1 MEETAGEILFET
13 RHHASSPYIS
23 NYPPN
28 HQQLNEDTKSGY
40 LSRLLS
46 SSGIAQLKERWRKH
60 GHPTKVRRYAS
71 LFVSP
76 RGDLVAVASGNQ
88 ITILQ
93 KDDDYQKPCGVF
105 VCKSITSFHCGA
117 WSETH
122 DVLGV
127 ADDSDTIYLI
137 KANGEE
143 ITRISKGHIKSSSP
157 VVGLMVQNDA
167 DLKKS
172 CLCTFTII
180 TADGLIHD
188 IEISQD
194 PSASVFSPL
203 ASSSG
208 TMLKQFPH
216 DMICLDYQPE
226 MSLFSIVS
234 SAGGLQLTTNGL
246 YSLSLCRKRG
256 NLALEVVVST
266 QFEGIFSIPKDY
278 VGHITSSK
286 VSISPQG
293 RFVATLDM
301 GGSLNT
307 FKFDEEQRSLSKC
320 SYGEGN
326 ELHQGNKES
335 NKGNILVNGVT
346 DFAWWSDG
354 ILAIAERNG
363 NITMI
368 NICTGAK
375 LCKTDETMY
384 SLPLLERMPQLSGK
398 LFLLETKPSIQNNE
412 STKEIRAS
420 NFHLMECDYGDMNN
434 KFDWANF
441 RWSLVSF
448 SERSISEMYDI
459 FISRQE
465 YQAALMFADQHG
477 LDKDEA
483 LKAQWLHSS
492 QGVNEIN
499 TLLSNIKDQVFVLS
513 ECVGR
518 FGPTEDA
525 VRALL
530 DLGLRITDRY
540 RFSEP
545 EVDDHS
551 KVWDCLVA
559 RLKLLQYR
567 DRIETFLGINMGRFS
582 LQEYKKFCSLPIK
595 EAAIAL
601 AESGKIGALNLLFKR
616 HPYSL
621 TSSLLDVLAAIPE
634 TVPVQTYGQ
643 LLPGSSP
650 PPSISLR
657 EEDWVE
663 CDEMVTFIIS
673 RVPESHESYT
683 QIRTEPIVKQF
694 LGSQWPSVSE
704 LSSWYKKR
712 ARDIDTLSGQL
723 DNSMCLIDFACRK
736 GISQLQ
742 PFLEEI
748 SYLHQL
754 IYSEENEEMNFSMS
768 LTRWE
773 GLPDYERFKLM
784 LIGVREDTVIKRL
797 HSKAIPFMKKRFHSL
812 TVPSRDEKTDYSA
825 ESFLVRWLKEIAT
838 ENKLEMCSVVI
849 EEGSREVQ
857 NNNFF
862 HNEAEV
868 VDCALQCI
876 YACSGT
882 DRWSTMASILS
893 KLPFP
898 RDSEAASLK
907 ERLRLTEGHIEAGR
921 ILALYQ
927 VPKPISFF
935 QEAYS
940 DEKGVKQIIRLI
952 LSKFVRRQPGRSDN
966 DWTNMWLD
974 LQSLQEKAFCFID
987 LEYVLM
993 EFCRGLLKAG
1003 KFSLARN
1010 YLKGVGSVSLAN
1022 DKAENLVI
1030 QAAREYFFSA
1040 SSLSSSEIWKAK
1052 ECLNILPTSRNV
1064 RVEADIIDAVTVK
1077 LPNLGVTLLPM
1088 QFRQIKDPME
1098 IVKLV
1103 VTSQGGA
1110 YLNVDE
1116 IIELAKLLGLSS
1128 YDDISAVQEAIA
1140 REAAVVGDLQLAFD
1154 LCLVLA
1160 KKGHG
1165 SVWDLCAAL
1174 ARGPAL
1180 ENMDISSRKQLLGF
1194 ALSHC
1199 DGESIAELLHAW
1211 KDLDM
1216 QDQCESLMVLTGT
1229 EPENALV
1236 QDSTMS
1242 YKPPCTPDKTDLKEC
1257 SDQEAQLKQIE
1268 NVLFQVAKDVQ
1279 VDGDWTIPSILRENG
1294 KLLSFAA
1301 VYLPWLL
1308 ELSQEAE
1315 NNKKFKSSLFS
1326 GNRYVSLRAQ
1336 AVMTILSWLARNGF
1350 SPKDSLIACV
1360 AKSIMESPVSEE
1372 EDILGC
1378 SFLLNLADAFSGVD
1392 IIERN
1397 LITRE
1402 NYNEITSI
1410 MNVGMIYSLL
1420 HNCGIKC
1427 EDPAQRR
1434 DLLLTKFQQKHKLIC
1449 SDEKEQIDQAQST
1462 FWREW
1467 KLKLEEQKRNTD
1479 SSRSLEQILP
1489 GVEAARFLSGD
1500 MDYRENVVLSFIES
1514 MTPEKKH
1521 SVKDVL
1527 KLANTYSLDCNK
1539 VLLHYLRSIFVSDAW
1554 STDDVRNEVSNH
1566 REELLA
1572 CAAETIKCI
1581 SSSIYPAVDGH
1592 DKQRLSLIYG
1602 LLSDCYLQQDEQKD
1616 PMHPHSIHIA
1626 RFSKI
1631 AEEECCR
1638 VSCIE
1643 DLNFKNVAGIQ
1654 DLNLDCFNS
1663 EISAHINENNVEALA
1678 NLVKNLLSVCD
1689 GPVPDGLLSWQYVY
1703 EHHVLSLL
1711 TKLEARTEQGVDI
1724 QSSESLHCLIS
1735 EIEQTY
1741 NTCCK
1746 YLKFVPNPAR
1756 LDILKRF
1763 LAIILP
1769 AEGSFKSLPCGSG
1782 WQVCLAMLV
1791 DTWLRML
1798 NDMHEVALLENSEE
1812 RFCLEC
1818 IMMCLKVFARLVAGE
1833 KVSSSQGWAT
1843 VIGYVGY
1850 VLVGDVAA
1858 EIFNFC
1864 RAMVYAGCGFGAV
1877 AVVYD
1882 EVMAH
1887 FPHEAGSLT
1896 DFKKEA
1902 ASIQNLR
1909 NLYLSILKTILQE
1922 LTDESCEHQ
1931 CLHYYLSSLSKLDG
1945 DLDNLQ
1951 SVRQAVWERLEEFSE
1966 NFQLPNHVRVYIL
1979 ELMQLIAATDKSSK
1993 RFSSKLQVEV
2003 HSWEGWENLHNAS
2016 ANCENTA
2023 TDGISNKIDTSN
2035 KFTNTLIAL
2044 KSTQLVSTISPN
2056 IEITPEDLSTVE
2068 STVSCFLGVSKFAE
2082 SESHVDALLAML
2094 REWEGHFS
2102 REEIE
2107 KDSGEVSDGGNSWAN
2122 DDWDEGWESFQEPI
2136 EEEPKKG
2143 AKLSV
2148 HPLHV
2153 CWMEIFRKLLT
2164 ISQYNKML
2172 KLLDKSVAKPGEV
2185 LLDEE
2190 NAQGLSQIAV
2200 EIDCFLALKLMLLLP
2215 YEVIQLQCLE
2225 SVEQKLKQEGISDKI
2240 GVDLEFLLLVLSSG
2254 VISTIITKPSYGTT
2268 FSYICFMVGNF
2279 SRQCQESQLSS
2290 SGRGESAES
2299 ESISKDY
2306 IDLFPRL
2313 IFPCFISELVRSGQQ
2328 VLAGFLVT
2336 KLMHTNPSLS
2346 LINIAGAC
2354 LTKYLER
2361 QIQILHDNNP
2371 SSRDGVGSSEPL
2383 VNTISSL
2390 RDRMQNLIQSS
2401 LLSLS
2406 HDHR

>member
-13 RHHASSPYIS
+13 RRHASRPYIS
-23 NYPPN
+23 NYPPQY
-28 HQQLNEDTKSGY
+28 QQLNEGAKSSY
-40 LSRLLS
+40 LSRLFS

-60 GHPTKVRRYAS
+60 EHTTKIRRHAS

-76 RGDLVAVASGNQ
+76 RGHLVAVASGNQ

-93 KDDDYQKPCGVF
+93 KDDDYQKPCGIF

-137 KANGEE
+137 RANGEE
-143 ITRISKGHIKSSSP
+143 ITRISKSHIKSSSP
-157 VVGLMVQNDA
+157 IVGLLVQDDA
-167 DLKKS
+167 GLKKS

-208 TMLKQFPH
+208 TMLKQFPQ
-216 DMICLDYQPE
+216 DMICLDYQPQL
-226 MSLFSIVS
+226 SLFSIVS
-234 SAGGLQLTTNGL
+234 SAGSIQLTTNGL
-246 YSLSLCRKRG
+246 YSLTLCRKRG
-256 NLALEVVVST
+256 NLDLEVLVST
-266 QFEGIFSIPKDY
+266 QFGGIFSIPKDY
-278 VGHITSSK
+278 VGYTSFPK

-293 RFVATLDM
+293 RFVATLDV

-307 FKFDEEQRSLSKC
+307 FKFDEEQHSLSKC

-326 ELHQGNKES
+326 EFHQGNKDS
-335 NKGNILVNGVT
+335 DKGNILMNGVV

-354 ILAIAERNG
+354 ILAVAERNSS
-363 NITMI
+363 ITMI
-368 NICTGAK
+368 NICTGTM
-375 LCKTDETMY
+375 LCKKDETMY
-384 SLPLLERMPQLSGK
+384 SLPLLERLPQLSGE
-398 LFLLETKPSIQNNE
+398 LFLLETKSSIQNNE

-420 NFHLMECDYGDMNN
+420 SFHLMKCDRGDMSNN
-434 KFDWANF
+434 FDWANF

-448 SERSISEMYDI
+448 SERSIPEMYDI
-459 FISRQE
+459 LISRQE
-465 YQAALMFADQHG
+465 FQAALMFADQHG

-545 EVDDHS
+545 EVNDHS

-559 RLKLLQYR
+559 RLKLLQCR

-582 LQEYKKFCSLPIK
+582 SQEYKKFCTLPIK

-621 TSSLLDVLAAIPE
+621 TSSLLDVFAAIPE

-650 PPSISLR
+650 PPIISLR

-673 RVPESHESYT
+673 RVPESDESYT
-683 QIRTEPIVKQF
+683 QIRTEPIIKQF

-736 GISQLQ
+736 GISELQ

-754 IYSEENEEMNFSMS
+754 IYSKENEEMNLSMS

-773 GLPDYERFKLM
+773 SLPDYERFKLM
-784 LIGVREDTVIKRL
+784 LTGVREDTVIKRL

-812 TVPSRDEKTDYSA
+812 TVPNRDEKKDHST
-825 ESFLVRWLKEIAT
+825 ESFLVRWLKEIAS

-876 YACSGT
+876 YACSVT
-882 DRWSTMASILS
+882 DRWSTMASSLS

-898 RDSEAASLK
+898 RDSEGASLK
-907 ERLRLTEGHIEAGR
+907 ERLKLTEGHIEAGR

-987 LEYVLM
+987 LEYVLI

-1010 YLKGVGSVSLAN
+1010 YLKGAGSVSLAN

-1098 IVKLV
+1098 IIKLV

-1116 IIELAKLLGLSS
+1116 IIELAKLLGLNS

-1165 SVWDLCAAL
+1165 LVWDLCAAL

-1242 YKPPCTPDKTDLKEC
+1242 YKPRCTQDKTDLKEC
-1257 SDQEAQLKQIE
+1257 SDQEEQFKQIE

-1279 VDGDWTIPSILRENG
+1279 VDGNWTIPSILRENG

-1301 VYLPWLL
+1301 VYLPWLF
-1308 ELSQEAE
+1308 ELSQETE
-1315 NNKKFKSSLFS
+1315 NNKKFTSRSFS
-1326 GNRYVSLRAQ
+1326 GNRHVSLRAQ

-1372 EDILGC
+1372 EDIIGC
-1378 SFLLNLADAFSGVD
+1378 SFLLNLADAFSGVE

-1410 MNVGMIYSLL
+1410 MNIGMIYSLL

-1467 KLKLEEQKRNTD
+1467 KLKLEEQKRFAD
-1479 SSRSLEQILP
+1479 RSRSLEQILP

-1500 MDYRENVVLSFIES
+1500 MDYRENVVLSFVES
-1514 MTPEKKH
+1514 ITPEKKQ
-1521 SVKDVL
+1521 SLKDVL
-1527 KLANTYSLDCNK
+1527 KLTNTYGLDCNK
-1539 VLLHYLRSIFVSDAW
+1539 VVLHYLRSIFVSDAW

-1572 CAAETIKCI
+1572 CAAETIKFI

-1602 LLSDCYLQQDEQKD
+1602 LLSDCYLQDEEKD

-1631 AEEECCR
+1631 VEEECCR
-1638 VSCIE
+1638 VSFIE

-1678 NLVKNLLSVCD
+1678 KMVKNLVSACD
-1689 GPVPDGLLSWQYVY
+1689 GPVPDGLFSWQNVY
-1703 EHHVLSLL
+1703 KHHILSLL
-1711 TKLEARTEQGVDI
+1711 TKLEARAKPGVDV

-1746 YLKFVPNPAR
+1746 YLKSVPNPAR

-1763 LAIILP
+1763 LAIIQP
-1769 AEGSFKSLPCGSG
+1769 AEGSFKSPPCDSG

-1791 DTWLRML
+1791 DTWLRMI

-1818 IMMCLKVFARLVAGE
+1818 IMACLKAFARLIAGE

-1843 VIGYVGY
+1843 VIGCVGY

-1877 AVVYD
+1877 ADVYN
-1882 EVMAH
+1882 EVMSH
-1887 FPHEAGSLT
+1887 SPHGAGSLT
-1896 DFKKEA
+1896 DLKKEA

-1909 NLYLSILKTILQE
+1909 DLYLCILKNILQE

-1931 CLHYYLSSLSKLDG
+1931 YLHYYLSSLSKLDG
-1945 DLDNLQ
+1945 DLENLQ
-1951 SVRQAVWERLEEFSE
+1951 CVRQAVWERLEEFSG

-1979 ELMQLIAATDKSSK
+1979 ELMQLVAAADKSTK
-1993 RFSSKLQVEV
+1993 KISSKLHAEV
-2003 HSWEGWENLHNAS
+2003 HSWEGWVNLHNAT
-2016 ANCENTA
+2016 ANRENAA
-2023 TDGISNKIDTSN
+2023 TDGILNKIDASN
-2035 KFTNTLIAL
+2035 KFTNTLTAL
-2044 KSTQLVSTISPN
+2044 KSTQLVSTISPS

-2068 STVSCFLGVSKFAE
+2068 STISCFLGVSKFAE
-2082 SESHVDALLAML
+2082 SESHVETLLAML
-2094 REWEGHFS
+2094 REWEGHYS
-2102 REEIE
+2102 KGETE
-2107 KDSGEVSDGGNSWAN
+2107 KDSGEASNDGNGWGN

-2136 EEEPKKG
+2136 EEEPKKDSQ
-2143 AKLSV
+2143 LSV

-2164 ISQYNKML
+2164 VSQHNKML

-2190 NAQGLSQIAV
+2190 NAQGLSQIAL
-2200 EIDCFLALKLMLLLP
+2200 EIDCFLAPKLMLLLP
-2215 YEVIQLQCLE
+2215 YEVVQLKCLD

-2240 GVDLEFLLLVLSSG
+2240 GVDLEFLLIVLSSG

-2268 FSYICFMVGNF
+2268 FSYICYMVGNF
-2279 SRQCQESQLSS
+2279 ARQCQESQLSS
-2290 SGRGESAES
+2290 SGRGGSVEGENV
-2299 ESISKDY
+2299 SKDHV
-2306 IDLFPRL
+2306 DLFTRL
-2313 IFPCFISELVRSGQQ
+2313 IFPCFVSELVKSGQQ
-2328 VLAGFLVT
+2328 ILAGFLVT

-2346 LINIAGAC
+2346 LINIAGSC

-2361 QIQILHDNNP
+2361 QTHLLRNSN
-2371 SSRDGVGSSEPL
+2371 SSFRDGVGLSEPL
-2383 VNTISSL
+2383 VYTISSL
-2390 RDRMQNLIQSS
+2390 RDRMEKLIQSS
-2401 LLSLS
+2401 LSSLS

>member
-1 MEETAGEILFET
+1 MEEATGEILFET
-13 RHHASSPYIS
+13 RHHASMPYIS
-23 NYPPN
+23 NYPPQN
-28 HQQLNEDTKSGY
+28 HQKLNEGAKDSF

-46 SSGIAQLKERWRKH
+46 SSGVAQLKERWRKH
-60 GHPTKVRRYAS
+60 GHPAKIRRYAS
-71 LFVSP
+71 LFVSS

-93 KDDDYQKPCGVF
+93 KDDDYQKHCGIF
-105 VCKSITSFHCGA
+105 ICKNITSFHCGA

-137 KANGEE
+137 RANGEE
-143 ITRISKGHIKSSSP
+143 ITKISKSHIKSSAP
-157 VVGLMVQNDA
+157 IVGLMVQDDA

-180 TADGLIHD
+180 TADGLVHD

-194 PSASVFSPL
+194 PSASVFSPV

-208 TMLKQFPH
+208 TMLKQFPQ
-216 DMICLDYQPE
+216 DIFCLDYQPE
-226 MSLFSIVS
+226 LSLFSIVS
-234 SAGGLQLTTNGL
+234 TASSLQLTTNGL
-246 YSLSLCRKRG
+246 YSLSLCRKSG
-256 NLALEVVVST
+256 NLAPEVLVSI
-266 QFEGIFSIPKDY
+266 QFEGFFSIPKDY
-278 VGHITSSK
+278 VGYITSPK

-293 RFVATLDM
+293 RFVATLDI

-307 FKFDEEQRSLSKC
+307 FKFDEEPRSLLKF
-320 SYGEGN
+320 SYGEGD
-326 ELHQGNKES
+326 ELHQGINEAD
-335 NKGNILVNGVT
+335 KGNILMNGVV
-346 DFAWWSDG
+346 DFAWWSDD
-354 ILAIAERNG
+354 ILAVAERNR

-368 NICTGAK
+368 NICTGAM
-375 LCKTDETMY
+375 LCKKEETMFIF
-384 SLPLLERMPQLSGK
+384 PLLERVPQLAGK
-398 LFLLETKPSIQNNE
+398 LFLLETKPSIKNNE
-412 STKEIRAS
+412 STEETRVS
-420 NFHLMECDYGDMNN
+420 SFHLMEYHRGDMNN
-434 KFDWANF
+434 KVEWSNF
-441 RWSLVSF
+441 QWSLISF
-448 SERSISEMYDI
+448 SERSIPEMYDI
-459 FISRQE
+459 LISRQE
-465 YQAALMFADQHG
+465 HQKALMFADQHG

-483 LKAQWLHSS
+483 LKSQWFHSC
-492 QGVNEIN
+492 QGVNEIKR
-499 TLLSNIKDQVFVLS
+499 LLSNIKDQIFVLS
-513 ECVGR
+513 ECLGR

-530 DLGLRITDRY
+530 DLGLCITDCY
-540 RFSEP
+540 RFPEP
-545 EVDDHS
+545 EVDEHS
-551 KVWDCLVA
+551 KVWDFLVA

-582 LQEYKKFCSLPIK
+582 LQEYKKFCNLPIK

-601 AESGKIGALNLLFKR
+601 AESGKVGALNLLFKR

-634 TVPVQTYGQ
+634 TLPVQTYGQ

-650 PPSISLR
+650 PPSICLR

-663 CDEMVTFIIS
+663 CDEMVAFIIS
-673 RVPESHESYT
+673 RVPDSHESYT

-712 ARDIDTLSGQL
+712 ARDIDSLSGQL
-723 DNSMCLIDFACRK
+723 ENSMCLIDFACRK

-768 LTRWE
+768 LTMWE
-773 GLPDYERFKLM
+773 SLPDYARFKLM

-797 HSKAIPFMKKRFHSL
+797 HSKAIPFMKRRFHSL
-812 TVPSRDEKTDYSA
+812 TVPSRDEKTDCSA
-825 ESFLVRWLKEIAT
+825 ESFLVRWLKEIAS
-838 ENKLEMCSVVI
+838 ENEMEICSVVI
-849 EEGSREVQ
+849 EEGSREVE
-857 NNNFF
+857 NRNFF
-862 HNEAEV
+862 HNDAEV

-876 YACSGT
+876 YTCSVT

-893 KLPFP
+893 KLPYP
-898 RDSEAASLK
+898 RDFEAASLK
-907 ERLRLTEGHIEAGR
+907 ERLKLAEGHIEAGR

-935 QEAYS
+935 QVAYS

-966 DWTNMWLD
+966 DWTNMWID
-974 LQSLQEKAFCFID
+974 LQSLQENAFCFID
-987 LEYVLM
+987 LEYVRKVFTCK
-993 EFCRGLLKAG
+993 EF
-1003 KFSLARN
+1003 
-1010 YLKGVGSVSLAN
+1010 LKGVGSVSLAS

-1052 ECLNILPTSRNV
+1052 ECLNIFPTSRNV

-1116 IIELAKLLGLSS
+1116 IVELAKLLGLSS
-1128 YDDISAVQEAIA
+1128 HDDISAVQEAIA
-1140 REAAVVGDLQLAFD
+1140 REAAVIGDLQLAFD
-1154 LCLVLA
+1154 LCLVLT

-1180 ENMDISSRKQLLGF
+1180 ENMDIASRKQLLGF

-1199 DGESIAELLHAW
+1199 DGESIAELLHSW

-1229 EPENALV
+1229 EPKNALI
-1236 QDSTMS
+1236 QDSAMS
-1242 YKPPCTPDKTDLKEC
+1242 YQPPCTQDKTDLKEC
-1257 SDQEAQLKQIE
+1257 SDQEARLKQIE
-1268 NVLFQVAKDVQ
+1268 NVLLQVAKDVL
-1279 VDGDWTIPSILRENG
+1279 VDGDWTIPSILQENG

-1308 ELSQEAE
+1308 ELSQVAE
-1315 NNKKFKSSLFS
+1315 NNKKFTSNSFS
-1326 GNRYVSLRAQ
+1326 GNRYVIPRTQ

-1350 SPKDSLIACV
+1350 VPKDSLIACV
-1360 AKSIMESPVSEE
+1360 AKFIMESPVSEE
-1372 EDILGC
+1372 EDIIGC
-1378 SFLLNLADAFSGVD
+1378 SFLLNLADAFSGVE

-1397 LITRE
+1397 LRSRE

-1410 MNVGMIYSLL
+1410 MNVGMIYSSLN
-1420 HNCGIKC
+1420 NCGIKFK
-1427 EDPAQRR
+1427 DPAQRR
-1434 DLLLTKFQQKHKLIC
+1434 DLLLMMFQQKHKLIC
-1449 SDEKEQIDQAQST
+1449 SDEKKQIDQAQST

-1467 KLKLEEQKRNTD
+1467 KLKLEEQKCIAER
-1479 SSRSLEQILP
+1479 SRSLEQILP
-1489 GVEAARFLSGD
+1489 GVEAARFLSAD
-1500 MDYRENVVLSFIES
+1500 MDFRESVE
-1514 MTPEKKH
+1514 KH

-1527 KLANTYSLDCNK
+1527 KLANTYSLDRNK

-1554 STDDVRNEVSNH
+1554 STGDVKVEVSNH
-1566 REELLA
+1566 REDLLA
-1572 CAAETIKCI
+1572 CASEIIKLI

-1592 DKQRLSLIYG
+1592 DKQRLSVIYG

-1616 PMHPHSIHIA
+1616 SMHPHSSIA

-1631 AEEECCR
+1631 VEEECCR
-1638 VSCIE
+1638 VSFIE

-1663 EISAHINENNVEALA
+1663 EVSAHINENNVEALA
-1678 NLVKNLLSVCD
+1678 KMVKNLVSVRD
-1689 GPVPDGLLSWQYVY
+1689 GPVPDHLLTWQYVY

-1711 TKLEARTEQGVDI
+1711 TNLEARAKPGVDI

-1735 EIEQTY
+1735 EIERTY
-1741 NTCCK
+1741 NSCCK
-1746 YLKFVPNPAR
+1746 YLKFVPNHAR

-1769 AEGSFKSLPCGSG
+1769 AERSFKSLSCGSG

-1791 DTWLRML
+1791 DTWLRMM
-1798 NDMHEVALLENSEE
+1798 NDMHGVALLENSKE
-1812 RFCLEC
+1812 RFCIEC
-1818 IMMCLKVFARLVAGE
+1818 IMTCLKVFSRLVAGE

-1843 VIGYVGY
+1843 VVGY
-1850 VLVGDVAA
+1850 VDYFLVGDVTA

-1864 RAMVYAGCGFGAV
+1864 RAMVYSGCSFGAV
-1877 AVVYD
+1877 ADVYD
-1882 EVMAH
+1882 EVMDH
-1887 FPHEAGSLT
+1887 FPH
-1896 DFKKEA
+1896 
-1902 ASIQNLR
+1902 
-1909 NLYLSILKTILQE
+1909 LYLSILKTILQE

-1931 CLHYYLSSLSKLDG
+1931 YLHYYLSSLSKLDG
-1945 DLDNLQ
+1945 DSENLH
-1951 SVRQAVWERLEEFSE
+1951 SLRQAVWERLVEFSE
-1966 NFQLPNHVRVYIL
+1966 DFQLPNQVRVYIL
-1979 ELMQLIAATDKSSK
+1979 ELMQLIAATDKNSEG
-1993 RFSSKLQVEV
+1993 FSSKLQVEV
-2003 HSWEGWENLHNAS
+2003 HSWEGWENLHNAT
-2016 ANCENTA
+2016 ANCKTA
-2023 TDGISNKIDTSN
+2023 AADGISNKINSSS
-2035 KFTNTLIAL
+2035 KFSHTLVAL
-2044 KSTQLVSTISPN
+2044 KSTQLASTISPS
-2056 IEITPEDLSTVE
+2056 IAITPEDLSTVE
-2068 STVSCFLGVSKFAE
+2068 STVSCFLGVSRSAE
-2082 SESHVDALLAML
+2082 SESHVETLLAML
-2094 REWEGHFS
+2094 QEWERHFTMG
-2102 REEIE
+2102 EIE
-2107 KDSGEVSDGGNSWAN
+2107 KDSGEVSDGENNWGN

-2153 CWMEIFRKLLT
+2153 CWTEIFRKLLT
-2164 ISQYNKML
+2164 ISQYNKIL
-2172 KLLDKSVAKPGEV
+2172 KLLDKSVAKSGEV

-2190 NAQGLSQIAV
+2190 NAQGLRQIAL
-2200 EIDCFLALKLMLLLP
+2200 ERDCFLALKLMLLLP
-2215 YEVIQLQCLE
+2215 YEVVQLQCLD

-2240 GVDLEFLLLVLSSG
+2240 GGDLEFLLLVLSSG
-2254 VISTIITKPSYGTT
+2254 VISTIITKPSYGIT
-2268 FSYICFMVGNF
+2268 FSYICYMVGNF

-2290 SGRGESAES
+2290 GVSIES
-2299 ESISKDY
+2299 ENISKHHV
-2306 IDLFPRL
+2306 DLFTRL
-2313 IFPCFISELVRSGQQ
+2313 IFPCFVSELVRSGQQ
-2328 VLAGFLVT
+2328 ILAGFLVT

-2361 QIQILHDNNP
+2361 QIQILQDSNP
-2371 SSRDGVGSSEPL
+2371 SFRDGVGLSEPM

-2390 RDRMQNLIQSS
+2390 RVRMENMIQSS
-2401 LLSLS
+2401 LSSLS